1 MQKYMNGLNEMAL
14 KTMKQLCNTVTM
26 VEITTEKIQKF
37 VVVLT
42 KQRREWYYDNQ
53 RIVRVEVENNVAD
66 YDIAVQYRD
75 SGGFYSGEDTMI
87 ELDINKARKEV
98 VL

>member
-1 MQKYMNGLNEMAL
+1 MTIKDLY
-14 KTMKQLCNTVTM
+14 
-26 VEITTEKIQKF
+26 
-37 VVVLT
+37 
-42 KQRREWYYDNQ
+42 EWA
-53 RIVRVEVENNVAD
+53 VENGVVN

-87 ELDINKARKEV
+87 EPDINSAKKEV

>member
-1 MQKYMNGLNEMAL
+1 MTIKDLY
-14 KTMKQLCNTVTM
+14 
-26 VEITTEKIQKF
+26 
-37 VVVLT
+37 
-42 KQRREWYYDNQ
+42 EWA
-53 RIVRVEVENNVAD
+53 VENNVAD

-87 ELDINKARKEV
+87 EPDIDNVKKEV

>member
-1 MQKYMNGLNEMAL
+1 MTIRDLY
-14 KTMKQLCNTVTM
+14 
-26 VEITTEKIQKF
+26 
-37 VVVLT
+37 
-42 KQRREWYYDNQ
+42 EWA
-53 RIVRVEVENNVAD
+53 VENGVAD

-87 ELDINKARKEV
+87 EPDIDKVKKEV

>member
-1 MQKYMNGLNEMAL
+1 MTIKEFYQWA
-14 KTMKQLCNTVTM
+14 
-26 VEITTEKIQKF
+26 
-37 VVVLT
+37 
-42 KQRREWYYDNQ
+42 
-53 RIVRVEVENNVAD
+53 VENNVAD

-87 ELDINKARKEV
+87 EPDIDSVKKEA

>member
-1 MQKYMNGLNEMAL
+1 MTIRDLYEWAVGNGA
-14 KTMKQLCNTVTM
+14 
-26 VEITTEKIQKF
+26 
-37 VVVLT
+37 
-42 KQRREWYYDNQ
+42 
-53 RIVRVEVENNVAD
+53 AD

-87 ELDINKARKEV
+87 EPDINKAKKEV

>member
-1 MQKYMNGLNEMAL
+1 M
-14 KTMKQLCNTVTM
+14 T
-26 VEITTEKIQKF
+26 I
-37 VVVLT
+37 
-42 KQRREWYYDNQ
+42 RELYEWA
-53 RIVRVEVENNVAD
+53 VENNVAD

-87 ELDINKARKEV
+87 QPDIDESKKEV

>member
-1 MQKYMNGLNEMAL
+1 M
-14 KTMKQLCNTVTM
+14 TIT
-26 VEITTEKIQKF
+26 EIY
-37 VVVLT
+37 
-42 KQRREWYYDNQ
+42 EWA
-53 RIVRVEVENNVAD
+53 VENGVAD

-87 ELDINKARKEV
+87 EPDIDNVKKEV

>member
-1 MQKYMNGLNEMAL
+1 MTIRDLY
-14 KTMKQLCNTVTM
+14 
-26 VEITTEKIQKF
+26 
-37 VVVLT
+37 
-42 KQRREWYYDNQ
+42 EWA
-53 RIVRVEVENNVAD
+53 VENGVAD

-87 ELDINKARKEV
+87 ETDINKVKKEV